1 MINVRKLRD
10 MGVSRSLLR
19 RFGIRVH
26 SDLPVVQR
34 PSLSRAEEP
43 SRNGQFLHF
52 VIFSAEHKVQKFTP
66 FRSPKTEV
74 ITTDVRDFRIYR
86 RNRNDPIPLIHP

>member
-10 MGVSRSLLR
+10 MGVSRSLLPSVWDPGP
-19 RFGIRVH
+19 FG
-26 SDLPVVQR
+26 S
-34 PSLSRAEEP
+34 SRGSTAVFKP

-52 VIFSAEHKVQKFTP
+52 VIFSAEHKVQNFTP
-66 FRSPKTEV
+66 FRAPKTKV
-74 ITTDVRDFRIYR
+74 ITTDMRDFRIYR